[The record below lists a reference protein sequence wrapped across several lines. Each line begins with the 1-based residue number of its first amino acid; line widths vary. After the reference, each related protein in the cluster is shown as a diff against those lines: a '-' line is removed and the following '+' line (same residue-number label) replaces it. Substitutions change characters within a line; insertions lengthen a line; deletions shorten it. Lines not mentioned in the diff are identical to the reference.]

1 MQRKKN
7 SAFALL
13 EILKKESDAEHPLSQ
28 KRVAELLE
36 MQYGIVLERRAFYNN
51 FDMLQTFGYDIS
63 TWHDNGHGY
72 YLKSRQFDEAEVLLL
87 CNALHASHFISKQ
100 QSDALI
106 NKLLATQ
113 SRYQQKEF
121 RDAVYLPN
129 MRKTENTTLFE
140 SIRIISKANHNG
152 HKVSFTYMHYNADK
166 KLVPFPN
173 NPHIADPRFIV
184 YNDERAYMIATTDAH
199 PGFRHYRIDR
209 MCDVKELEEKS
220 EPLPEELDAYQYAE
234 NKLFMFGGE
243 PIYVTL
249 RIRADIIGQMIDLF
263 GKNINF
269 IPNGDCYDFTVR
281 AARRG
286 ILILAQQYIDQMEIL
301 EPADLRGE
309 IKKTLQEAL
318 QRYQ

>member
-7 SAFALL
+7 SAFALM
-13 EILKKESDAEHPLSQ
+13 EILKRESDAEHPLSQ
-28 KRVAELLE
+28 KKLAELLE
-36 MQYGIVLERRAFYNN
+36 MQYGIVLERRAFYTN
-51 FDMLQTFGYDIS
+51 FDMLQSFGYDIS

-100 QSDALI
+100 QSDSLI

-140 SIRIISKANHNG
+140 SIRTIAKANRNG
-152 HKVSFTYMHYNADK
+152 HRISFTYMHYTADK
-166 KLVPFPN
+166 KLVPSPN

-184 YNDERAYMIATTDAH
+184 YNDERAYLIATTDTH
-199 PGFRHYRIDR
+199 IGFRHYRIDR
-209 MCDVKELEEKS
+209 MCNVSEREEKS
-220 EPLPEELDAYQYAE
+220 EPLPQDLDAYQYAE

-249 RIRADIIGQMIDLF
+249 RANEAIIGQMIDLF
-263 GKNINF
+263 GKSINF
-269 IPNGDCYDFTVR
+269 IPHGDRYDFTVR

-286 ILILAQQYIDQMEIL
+286 ILILAQQYLDQLEIV
-301 EPADLRGE
+301 EPEDLREE

>member
-13 EILKKESDAEHPLSQ
+13 EILKRESDAEHSLSQ
-28 KRVAELLE
+28 KRLAELLE
-36 MQYGIVLERRAFYNN
+36 SQYGIVLERRAFYTN
-51 FDMLQTFGYDIS
+51 FDMLQSFGYDIS
-63 TWHDNGHGY
+63 TWHENGHGY

-87 CNALHASHFISKQ
+87 CNALHASHFISKE
-100 QSDALI
+100 QSDSLI
-106 NKLLATQ
+106 NKLLQTQ

-129 MRKTENTTLFE
+129 LRKTENTTLFE
-140 SIRIISKANHNG
+140 SIRTISKANHNG

-166 KLVPFPN
+166 KLIPTAN

-184 YNDERAYMIATTDAH
+184 YNDERAYMIASTNTRE
-199 PGFRHYRIDR
+199 GFRHYRIDR
-209 MCDVKELEEKS
+209 MCDVMELPDKS
-220 EPLPEELDAYQYAE
+220 EPLPEDLDAYQYAE

-249 RIRADIIGQMIDLF
+249 RANADIIGQMIDLF
-263 GKNINF
+263 GKNIHF
-269 IPNGDCYDFTVR
+269 IPHKDCYDFTVR

-286 ILILAQQYIDQMEIL
+286 ILILAQQYIDQLEIL
-301 EPADLRGE
+301 EPEDLRQE
-309 IKKTLQEAL
+309 LKKTLQEAL

>member
-7 SAFALL
+7 SAFALM
-13 EILKKESDAEHPLSQ
+13 EILKRESDAEHPLSQ
-28 KRVAELLE
+28 KKLAELLE
-36 MQYGIVLERRAFYNN
+36 MQYGIVLERRAFYTN
-51 FDMLQTFGYDIS
+51 FDMLQSFGYDIS

-100 QSDALI
+100 QSDSLI

-129 MRKTENTTLFE
+129 LRKTENTTLFE
-140 SIRIISKANHNG
+140 SIRTIAKANRNG
-152 HKVSFTYMHYNADK
+152 HRISFTYMHYTADK
-166 KLVPFPN
+166 KLVPSPN

-184 YNDERAYMIATTDAH
+184 YNDERAYLIATTDTH
-199 PGFRHYRIDR
+199 TGFRHYRIDR
-209 MCDVKELEEKS
+209 MCNVSEREEKS
-220 EPLPEELDAYQYAE
+220 EPLPQDLDAYQYAE

-249 RIRADIIGQMIDLF
+249 RANEAIIGQMIDLF
-263 GKNINF
+263 GKSINF
-269 IPNGDCYDFTVR
+269 IPHGDRYDFTVR

-286 ILILAQQYIDQMEIL
+286 ILILAQQYLDQLEIV
-301 EPADLRGE
+301 EPEDLREE

>member
-36 MQYGIVLERRAFYNN
+36 MQYGIVLERRALYNN

-152 HKVSFTYMHYNADK
+152 HKVSFTYMHYKKKK
-166 KLVPFPN
+166 KLVPF
-173 NPHIADPRFIV
+173 
-184 YNDERAYMIATTDAH
+184 
-199 PGFRHYRIDR
+199 RIDR

-269 IPNGDCYDFTVR
+269 IPHGDCYDFTVR